1 MIRTLLAAALVLGL
15 AGGNAQAD
23 IVTIRY
29 DFPDTATNSFLW
41 GYFGGERGPTS
52 GRILST
58 TLVMNYT
65 TGGTQDA
72 ADLFLTFDVP
82 TYDGA
87 QAFIG
92 LTGTDLGWSGQGEFH
107 HSFTSEDYN
116 GEIRPGR
123 FGAQFDGGG
132 AFTDSYVEF
141 LVDADPIDPIYADG
155 FDEEI

>member
-1 MIRTLLAAALVLGL
+1 MIRTLLAAALVLGIT
-15 AGGNAQAD
+15 GGTAQAE

-29 DFPDTATNSFLW
+29 DFPASAGTSYLW

-52 GRILST
+52 GHIVST
-58 TLVMNYT
+58 TLVIHYT
-65 TGGTQDA
+65 TTGAQDA
-72 ADLFLTFDVP
+72 ADFFLTFDVP
-82 TYDGA
+82 TYDGTLTY
-87 QAFIG
+87 IG
-92 LTGTDLGWSGQGEFH
+92 LTGADLGWSGQGEFD
-107 HSFTSEDYN
+107 HSFTSNDYN

-141 LVDADPIDPIYADG
+141 TVDADPIDPIFASG